1 MPLDQ
6 IAEICTHISETEAN
20 AAAAERRTIDRFAA
34 SLFEARL
41 GTEIDGVIIAITGFG
56 AFIRLEDG
64 AADGLLPLNGFPDDF
79 YDYDEATQSLEGQH
93 NGWRFVMGLSLRVKV
108 TEVTPV
114 SGGILLE
121 WVEGG
126 LQNEKSTHKSAKY
139 KKNHGTN
146 KSSRSARA
154 KSTNSRNASA
164 RGKGSKRKRR

>member
-1 MPLDQ
+1 MV
-6 IAEICTHISETEAN
+6 
-20 AAAAERRTIDRFAA
+20 
-34 SLFEARL
+34 
-41 GTEIDGVIIAITGFG
+41 DGIIVAITGFG

-79 YDYDEATQSLEGQH
+79 YDYDEAAQSLEGRH

-126 LQNEKSTHKSAKY
+126 LQSETSGRKSAKY
-139 KKNHGTN
+139 AKKHGANT
-146 KSSRSARA
+146 SGRGARTKPA
-154 KSTNSRNASA
+154 NRRNASGH
-164 RGKGSKRKRR
+164 GKESKRKRR